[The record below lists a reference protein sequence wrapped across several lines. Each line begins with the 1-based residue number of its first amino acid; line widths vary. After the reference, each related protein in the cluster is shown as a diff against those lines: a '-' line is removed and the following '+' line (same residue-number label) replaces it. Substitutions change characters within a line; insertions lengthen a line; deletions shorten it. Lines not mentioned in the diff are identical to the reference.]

1 MPGDGMAERE
11 RGALSRCCT
20 DVDRVRLAQFLRS
33 RREALRPEDVGL
45 PARRPGRT
53 PGLRRDEVA
62 ELSGI
67 STGYYTRLEQ
77 PRGPLPSAQ
86 VVAAVARGLRLDAA
100 EHEHLLLLAG
110 LAPPPPVERPDVS
123 PGLRR
128 IFDRLGDEP
137 ALIVDDVGE
146 TLLQT
151 RSARALLGDETQY
164 TGPMRSRAYRWF
176 ADPEERRHTPPEDR
190 AAHSRTLVAR
200 LTHAAAVAGPGS
212 RAEALVAELRRTS
225 PEFEDL
231 WREHPVAGPYCATKR
246 LLHDEV
252 GELVLHGQT
261 LLDPEAAQS
270 LTVFTADPG
279 SESERR
285 LARLSRGVDQ
295 DPELLEVLGQ
305 QA

>member
-1 MPGDGMAERE
+1 MAWLGGTLRPL
-11 RGALSRCCT
+11 RVVLT
-20 DVDRVRLAQFLRS
+20 TVDRVRLAQFLRS

-100 EHEHLLLLAG
+100 EHDHLLLLSG
-110 LAPPPPVERPDVS
+110 HAPPPPVDRPEVS
-123 PGLRR
+123 LGLRR
-128 IFDRLGDEP
+128 IFDRLQDEP
-137 ALIVDDVGE
+137 SLIVDDVGE

-151 RSARALLGDETQY
+151 PPARALLGDETQY
-164 TGPMRSRAYRWF
+164 TGLMRSRVYRWF
-176 ADPEERRHTPPEDR
+176 TDPEERRQTPPEDH
-190 AAHSRTLVAR
+190 ADHSRTLVAK
-200 LTHAAAVAGPGS
+200 LTHAAAVSGPGS
-212 RAEALVAELRRTS
+212 RADGIVARLRDTS
-225 PEFEDL
+225 PEFEEL

-246 LLHDEV
+246 MLHDEV
-252 GELVLHGQT
+252 GEIVLHGQT
-261 LLDPEAAQS
+261 LLDPELAQA

-285 LARLSRGVDQ
+285 LARLSGRVGDQ
-295 DPELLEVLGQ
+295 HAELAEVLGK